1 MELREKEFFEYI
13 KCPLRY
19 QFVKNNIDVG
29 SDRTFKKLVYSA
41 IISYYSAK
49 TNGMKADANTLKRKW
64 DSICEQNQDIL
75 NPKKVLEGWGLLYKT
90 YEYIK
95 NNNIEFTDINTAYS
109 IEVPGSKINLIG
121 QLDPI
126 IDKGDYIE
134 IFITCFDKVAPDM
147 VTIETRLKHTIDAY
161 AIKNMFK
168 KDVVINYYIP
178 ALNKTIQTIRG
189 TKDFNRLEG
198 IITNVSKAINSN
210 IIYPRETFMC
220 TSCLARD
227 LCKAWSNN
235 KDLL

>member
-1 MELREKEFFEYI
+1 
-13 KCPLRY
+13 
-19 QFVKNNIDVG
+19 
-29 SDRTFKKLVYSA
+29 
-41 IISYYSAK
+41 
-49 TNGMKADANTLKRKW
+49 
-64 DSICEQNQDIL
+64 
-75 NPKKVLEGWGLLYKT
+75 
-90 YEYIK
+90 
-95 NNNIEFTDINTAYS
+95 
-109 IEVPGSKINLIG
+109 
-121 QLDPI
+121 
-126 IDKGDYIE
+126 
-134 IFITCFDKVAPDM
+134 M

-227 LCKAWSNN
+227 LCKA
-235 KDLL
+235 